1 MNDISLFL
9 TALKFSA
16 YKHRN
21 QRRKNR
27 ITPYINHPIEVAE
40 MLWKIGKV
48 RDMDLIIAALLH
60 DVLEDTETMPAEIE
74 ELCGKHILSIVQ
86 EVTDD
91 KNLSKQQ
98 RKKLQIE
105 TAAHKSILAKQLK
118 LADKICNV
126 HDIIHSPPH
135 DWSMKRCQEYI
146 VWTEQVINEL
156 RGVNSDLE
164 NHYDVVLAKAKVAL
178 N

>member
-105 TAAHKSILAKQLK
+105 
-118 LADKICNV
+118 
-126 HDIIHSPPH
+126 
-135 DWSMKRCQEYI
+135 
-146 VWTEQVINEL
+146 
-156 RGVNSDLE
+156 
-164 NHYDVVLAKAKVAL
+164 
-178 N
+178 